1 MEQSQSVVEVLH
13 NSHLLHHIFAF
24 FIQNEGPNSV
34 KLLVQVCRFVF
45 KNIFAIMPKSFRFMN
60 FENILF
66 SEAVKPR
73 LLKQTAIFQEVEGGR
88 REKKLLARDEDEI
101 GAWQCD
107 GSVAE
112 QKAG

>member
-45 KNIFAIMPKSFRFMN
+45 KNIFAIMPKFTN
-60 FENILF
+60 FENFLF
-66 SEAVKPR
+66 SEAVKPCF
-73 LLKQTAIFQEVEGGR
+73 LSQTAVFQEVEGGR
-88 REKKLLARDEDEI
+88 REKKLLARDEDET